1 MKPKDF
7 QQATADRIVQVFRGG
22 QNRVLL
28 ADEVGL
34 GKTIV
39 AREVVRQ
46 VAQWHKEELGD
57 DHFKVIYICSNVNIA
72 SQNASKLG
80 IQDQLKVS
88 ESRLSMQHLKLYQ
101 SAGRDHEY
109 AQLIPLTPATSFT
122 MTSGCGSQEERALM
136 YVHLRRLP
144 AFQKHSR
151 SLRNFL
157 AYTAKKYWLDKVN
170 DYEAQVAQCGE
181 NGSGYLEDMA
191 EELTRRLQD
200 PPWLV
205 ERIVKCCTSRFE
217 SRREEQRFLI
227 NRLRRIFAEI
237 SLSRLEPDLVIMDE
251 FQRFRDLIAPEDDSE
266 EAMLAR
272 QFLSGG
278 QTKVL
283 LLSATPYKPY
293 ATLEEID
300 RDEGEEHYGEFMQ
313 VMDFLFHE
321 PAQREQFRTVWRQYS
336 HALCEVS
343 GKNLTVLMAQKEQ
356 AEEQLYQGICR
367 TERFNTG
374 ILDDS
379 GVREVP
385 VSEGDILSFDAMQSL
400 LDQVAAQGGRGD
412 LLRFRNVPMDY
423 VKSSPYLLSF
433 MENYQLKKQLRAHFT
448 RGFDFAATAGRTA
461 SYLLLKRSAIQ
472 NYRPIPFAHAKL
484 EQLAE
489 TVFHHHQER
498 EGAENLLWI
507 PPSNPYYN
515 TSGVFSRHRNYSKVL
530 VFSSWEMV
538 PRMLSVMLSYEAE
551 RRTIG
556 KLYHDASLKWGR
568 GYFATKEERRYGVTR
583 LREESETIVTLP
595 SPTLA
600 ECYCPEEYLGRDI
613 AYVRREVGKK
623 VKARLEMLIK
633 EKGIPVRGT
642 ASAQSLAACI
652 RALDRAEKGESLSAI
667 PTDAAEILT
676 DMAIASPAVC
686 AYRLLRRSWQP
697 AEISQVQKN
706 AGEIAGLFVSL
717 FNKAES
723 AAILD
728 LLYGRKSDDAYYQ
741 TVFRYCVEGN
751 LQAVLDEYAH
761 VLAVPGA
768 KLKQAM
774 EDGLIGTATLQID
787 TQESFPDQ
795 EKNRARMRTHFAVG
809 YFSAKRDEEHV
820 NRTDNI
826 RRAFNSPFRP
836 FVLATTSIGQEGLD
850 FHAYCRKVVHWNL
863 PSNPIDLEQREGR
876 VNRYKCLA
884 VRQNIAQQ
892 YGGEFDWERMFE
904 RAGRGKKGN
913 FSDLVPFWCLPAEE
927 GQPRIPIERIVPL
940 YPLSRDKLRY
950 QRLIKVLSLYRL
962 TLGQPRQEELLAVL
976 DQELTEQDSKK
987 LFMDL
992 SPYDRER
999 SQEEQ

>member
-46 VAQWHKEELGD
+46 VAQWHKEEQGD
-57 DHFKVIYICSNVNIA
+57 VPFRVVYICSNVNIA

-80 IQDQLKVS
+80 IQNQLKVS

-101 SAGRDHEY
+101 SAGRGHDDT
-109 AQLIPLTPATSFT
+109 QLIPLTPGTSFT

-136 YVHLRRLP
+136 YAHLRRLP
-144 AFQKHSR
+144 AFRAYSR
-151 SLRNFL
+151 QLQNFL
-157 AYTAKKYWLDKVN
+157 AYRAEKDWRNYV
-170 DYEAQVAQCGE
+170 DYYEGLVAQCGK
-181 NGSGYLEDMA
+181 NGSGYLKDMA
-191 EELTRRLQD
+191 KELTRRLAREAG
-200 PPWLV
+200 LTA
-205 ERIVKCCTSRFE
+205 RIVRCCRSRLGGW
-217 SRREEQRFLI
+217 REEQRTLI
-227 NRLRRIFAEI
+227 NQLRRIFAEI
-237 SLSRLEPDLVIMDE
+237 SLSRLKPHLVIMDE
-251 FQRFRDLIAPEDDSE
+251 FQRFRDLIDPEDDSE
-266 EAMLAR
+266 EALLAR

-293 ATLEEID
+293 ATLEEIAQD
-300 RDEGEEHYGEFMQ
+300 QKAEHYGEFMQ
-313 VMDFLFHE
+313 VMNFLFYE
-321 PAQREQFRTVWRQYS
+321 PWKREQFHTVWQQYS
-336 HALCEVS
+336 HALCEIS
-343 GKNLTVLMAQKEQ
+343 GEKLTVLMTRKAA

-385 VSEGDILSFDAMQSL
+385 VSQGDILSFDAMQSL
-400 LDQVAAQGGRGD
+400 LDQIAAQGKG
-412 LLRFRNVPMDY
+412 LSRFRNVPMEY

-448 RGFDFAATAGRTA
+448 HGFDFAATAGRSA
-461 SYLLLKRSAIQ
+461 SHLLLKRSAIQ
-472 NYRPIPFAHAKL
+472 NYRPIPFEHAKL
-484 EQLAE
+484 EQLAN
-489 TVFHHHQER
+489 VAFHQDR
-498 EGAENLLWI
+498 EGAENLLWV

-515 TSGVFSRHRNYSKVL
+515 TKGVFSKHGNYSKVL

-538 PRMLSVMLSYEAE
+538 PRMIAVMLSYEAE

-556 KLYHDASLKWGR
+556 KLYHDPSLKWGR
-568 GYFATKEERRYGVTR
+568 GYFATKEERRYGVAR
-583 LREESETIVTLP
+583 LREESEAIVTLP
-595 SPTLA
+595 SPILA
-600 ECYCPEEYLGRDI
+600 KCYCPEEYLGRDI
-613 AYVRREVGKK
+613 AYVRREVGKQIR
-623 VKARLEMLIK
+623 VRLETLRK
-633 EKGIPVRGT
+633 ERKLPVRGR
-642 ASAQSLAACI
+642 ASAQSLGACI
-652 RALDRAEKGESLSAI
+652 QALDGAQEGTPLSAI
-667 PTDAAEILT
+667 PTDAVEILT
-676 DMAIASPAVC
+676 DIAIASPAVC
-686 AYRLLRRSWQP
+686 AYRLLRRTWQS
-697 AEISQVQKN
+697 AGTFQVQKI

-717 FNKAES
+717 FNKPES

-768 KLKQAM
+768 ELEQAM
-774 EDGLIGTATLQID
+774 MDGFIDTATLQID
-787 TQESFPDQ
+787 TRESFPDQ

-809 YFSAKRDEEHV
+809 YFSAKRDEEHATH
-820 NRTDNI
+820 TDNI

-904 RAGRGKKGN
+904 RAGREKKGN
-913 FSDLVPFWCLPAEE
+913 FSDLVPFWCLPTKE

>member
-80 IQDQLKVS
+80 IRDQLNVS

-101 SAGRDHEY
+101 SAGRDHDY

-122 MTSGCGSQEERALM
+122 MTSGCGNQEERALM
-136 YVHLRRLP
+136 YAHLRRLP
-144 AFQKHSR
+144 VFQGYSR
-151 SLRNFL
+151 PLRNYL
-157 AYTAKKYWLDKVN
+157 AYAAEKHWHDSV
-170 DYEAQVAQCGE
+170 DHYEILVAQCGK
-181 NGSGYLEDMA
+181 NGSGYLETMA
-191 EELTRRLQD
+191 KELTQRLQD

-205 ERIVKCCTSRFE
+205 ERILQQCTSRFE
-217 SRREEQRFLI
+217 SRREEQRYLI

-237 SLSRLEPDLVIMDE
+237 SLNRLEPDLVIMDE

-272 QFLSGG
+272 QFLNGG

-293 ATLEEID
+293 ATLEEIA
-300 RDEGEEHYGEFMQ
+300 RDEGAEHYGEFMQ

-321 PAQREQFRTVWRQYS
+321 PKQREQFRTVWQQYS

-343 GKNLTVLMAQKEQ
+343 GEKLTVLLARKEQ

-379 GVREVP
+379 GVREVL

-400 LDQVAAQGGRGD
+400 LDQVAVQGKG
-412 LLRFRNVPMDY
+412 LLRIRNVPMEY

-433 MENYQLKKQLRAHFT
+433 MENYQLKKQLRGHFT
-448 RGFDFAATAGRTA
+448 RGFDFTATAGRSA
-461 SYLLLKRSAIQ
+461 SHLLLKRSAIQ
-472 NYRPIPFAHAKL
+472 NYRPIPFEHAKL
-484 EQLAE
+484 ELLAKE
-489 TVFHHHQER
+489 AFYQER
-498 EGAENLLWI
+498 DGAESLLWI
-507 PPSNPYYN
+507 PPSNPYYR
-515 TSGVFSRHRNYSKVL
+515 TGGVFSRHRNYSKVL

-538 PRMLSVMLSYEAE
+538 PRMIAVMLSYEAE

-556 KLYHDASLKWGR
+556 KLYHDPSLKWGR
-568 GYFATKEERRYGVTR
+568 GYFATKEERRYGVAR
-583 LREESETIVTLP
+583 LREESEAIVTLP
-595 SPTLA
+595 SPMLA
-600 ECYCPEEYLGRDI
+600 ECYCPEKYLGRDI

-623 VKARLEMLIK
+623 VREKLETLRK
-633 EKGIPVRGT
+633 ESGLPVRGA

-652 RALDRAEKGESLSAI
+652 RMLDGAEQDTLLSAI
-667 PTDAAEILT
+667 PADASEILT

-686 AYRLLRRSWQP
+686 AYRLLRCSWQSAGAP
-697 AEISQVQKN
+697 QIQKT
-706 AGEIAGLFVSL
+706 AHEIAELFVSL

-768 KLKQAM
+768 ELKQAM
-774 EDGLIGTATLQID
+774 EVGLIGTATLQID
-787 TQESFPDQ
+787 TQESFPNR

-809 YFSAKRDEEHV
+809 YFSARRDEEHV
-820 NRTDNI
+820 NRTDSI

-850 FHAYCRKVVHWNL
+850 FHAYCRKVMHWNL

-884 VRQNIAQQ
+884 VRQNIAHQ
-892 YGGEFDWERMFE
+892 YGGEFDWDRMFE
-904 RAGRGKKGN
+904 RAGREKKGN
-913 FSDLVPFWCLPAEE
+913 FSDLVPFWCLPVEK
-927 GQPRIPIERIVPL
+927 GQPCIPIERIAPL
-940 YPLSRDKLRY
+940 YPLSRDRLRY

-976 DQELTEQDSKK
+976 DQELNEQDSKK

-999 SQEEQ
+999 AQEKQ

>member
-122 MTSGCGSQEERALM
+122 MTSGCGNQEERALM
-136 YVHLRRLP
+136 YAHLRRLP
-144 AFQKHSR
+144 MFQAYSR
-151 SLRNFL
+151 PLRKFL
-157 AYTAKKYWLDKVN
+157 AYTAERHWQGYVDYYETKVS
-170 DYEAQVAQCGE
+170 ECGK

-191 EELTRRLQD
+191 EELARRLQD

-205 ERIVKCCTSRFE
+205 ERIQQRCTTRLDDQ
-217 SRREEQRFLI
+217 REQRFLI
-227 NRLRRIFAEI
+227 NRLRRVFAEI

-272 QFLSGG
+272 QFLSSG

-293 ATLEEID
+293 ATLEEIAQ
-300 RDEGEEHYGEFMQ
+300 DEGAEHYGEFMQ
-313 VMDFLFHE
+313 VMDFLFHR
-321 PAQREQFRTVWRQYS
+321 PKQREQFRTVWQQYS

-343 GKNLTVLMAQKEQ
+343 GEKLTVLMARKAE

-400 LDQVAAQGGRGD
+400 LDRVAAQGGRGD
-412 LLRFRNVPMDY
+412 LLR
-423 VKSSPYLLSF
+423 
-433 MENYQLKKQLRAHFT
+433 
-448 RGFDFAATAGRTA
+448 
-461 SYLLLKRSAIQ
+461 
-472 NYRPIPFAHAKL
+472 
-484 EQLAE
+484 
-489 TVFHHHQER
+489 
-498 EGAENLLWI
+498 I

-515 TSGVFSRHRNYSKVL
+515 TGGVFSRHRNYSKVL

-595 SPTLA
+595 SPKLA

-623 VKARLEMLIK
+623 VKARLEMLRK

-652 RALDRAEKGESLSAI
+652 RALDGAEKGVSLSAI
-667 PTDAAEILT
+667 PTDAADILT

-686 AYRLLRRSWQP
+686 AYRLLRRSWQS
-697 AEISQVQKN
+697 AEISQVQKT

-768 KLKQAM
+768 ELKQAM
-774 EDGLIGTATLQID
+774 ADGFIDTATLQID
-787 TQESFPDQ
+787 TRESFPDQ

-904 RAGRGKKGN
+904 RAGREKKGN
-913 FSDLVPFWCLPAEE
+913 FSDLVPFWCLPTKE